1 MKASQFQRRKRVA
14 PSRARV
20 EKMKLAAILGC
31 PFGGGDAT
39 VDPPAGPGAKFV
51 SAEGKGGSITS
62 LSVRT
67 GFGASA
73 GGKYSGEITCI
84 RLPGSIGLM

>member
-1 MKASQFQRRKRVA
+1 MA
-14 PSRARV
+14 PSRERV

-39 VDPPAGPGAKFV
+39 VDPPAGPGAKVV
-51 SAEGKGGSITS
+51 SAGKGGSITS

-73 GGKYSGEITCI
+73 GGKYSGETTCI